1 MQCQMP
7 FATQKRRRG
16 EARANKNEVPSQDS
30 IASLESDGDRETD
43 SSRYQKRRAFAQ
55 RDREIVRKSSR
66 IQRSQEG
73 KSTIEFGVWR
83 VCRAKDKRNSQPHRQ
98 K

>member
-1 MQCQMP
+1 MP

-43 SSRYQKRRAFAQ
+43 SSRYQKRRAFAH

-66 IQRSQEG
+66 IQRLQEG
-73 KSTIEFGVWR
+73 KSPIEFGVWR
-83 VCRAKDKRNSQPHRQ
+83 VWRAKNKRNSQPHRQ